1 MTNFFPPF
9 QSVVKGLKMLNSLY
23 VSTTAAPTAC
33 QNVPTP
39 PNGCNAENNGCCKPS
54 NQCLEGQGDC
64 DYNDDCLGNL
74 RCGDDN
80 CDKKLGFSSSSD
92 CCYDPNRK

>member
-1 MTNFFPPF
+1 M
-9 QSVVKGLKMLNSLY
+9 KHI
-23 VSTTAAPTAC
+23 VSTSAAPTAC
-33 QNVPTP
+33 QNIPIP

-64 DYNDDCLGNL
+64 DKNDDCLGNL
-74 RCGDDN
+74 LCGDNN
-80 CDKKLGFSSSSD
+80 CNRQLGFSASND